1 VLRGTVPKVVAAPRG
16 TNWPAVKHGV
26 FAFTALE
33 LHCLWTAAMG
43 VARMVRFLH
52 VVAAKPKPGGSVDN
66 AEGEAGVIE
75 KCPGHFPA
83 TDGLVQKAVA
93 GFER

>member
-1 VLRGTVPKVVAAPRG
+1 MAAPAG

-43 VARMVRFLH
+43 VATYSY
-52 VVAAKPKPGGSVDN
+52 VALTAYLVLLL
-66 AEGEAGVIE
+66 GV
-75 KCPGHFPA
+75 
-83 TDGLVQKAVA
+83 KAVTICLTPQEEPA
-93 GFER
+93 P